1 MKRTVLI
8 ILLMTALLV
17 GCVQEPATPI
27 VVEASEEVAPTATP
41 VPPTPTP
48 IPPTQTPIPPTPT
61 PIPDLNTTL
70 VGAGFAPTTRLLPV
84 GFTIGDLL
92 TVSDSTSYNKADAN
106 EFVHT
111 IVFPLPTQVEVA
123 GFTLELANP
132 NYTLMAIVA
141 ALQGVGMDAKMDLPG
156 AVPIGAMAKG
166 VTFTTNIGGA
176 VMRVDVVLFMEGT
189 NGAIV
194 VVVRPDG
201 AAPTVDAWTIAQK
214 LDERIKGQ

>member
-1 MKRTVLI
+1 MKRTILI
-8 ILLMTALLV
+8 ILLMTALLA
-17 GCVQEPATPI
+17 GCVTDTEV
-27 VVEASEEVAPTATP
+27 VVEGTEPPVAAPTDTPVPPTATP
-41 VPPTPTP
+41 VPTPTP
-48 IPPTQTPIPPTPT
+48 VPPTPT

-70 VGAGFAPTTRLLPV
+70 VEAGFAPTTPLLPV
-84 GFTIGDLL
+84 GFMIGDLL
-92 TVSDSTSYNKADAN
+92 VVTDSTSYNKSDVN

-111 IVFPLPTQVEVA
+111 IVFPLPTQVEIA
-123 GFTLELANP
+123 GFTLELADP
-132 NYTLMAIVA
+132 NYTLLAIVA
-141 ALQGVGMDAKMDLPG
+141 ALQGAGIDAKVDLPG
-156 AVPIGAMAKG
+156 AVPVGVMSKG

-201 AAPTVDAWTIAQK
+201 ATPTVDAWTIAQK

>member
-8 ILLMTALLV
+8 ILLMATLLV
-17 GCVQEPATPI
+17 GCIEEPATPI
-27 VVEASEEVAPTATP
+27 VVEASPEVVPTDTPVPPTATP
-41 VPPTPTP
+41 VPTP
-48 IPPTQTPIPPTPT
+48 TPIPPTPT
-61 PIPDLNTTL
+61 PIPDLNSTL
-70 VGAGFAPTTRLLPV
+70 VKAGFAPTTPLLPV
-84 GFTIGDLL
+84 GFMIGDLL

-132 NYTLMAIVA
+132 NYTLLAIVA
-141 ALQGVGMDAKMDLPG
+141 ALQGVGMDAKVDLPG

-166 VTFTTNIGGA
+166 VTFTTNIGGT
-176 VMRVDVVLFMEGT
+176 VMRVDVVLFMEGS

-194 VVVRPDG
+194 VIVRPDG

>member
-1 MKRTVLI
+1 MKRTIFI
-8 ILLMTALLV
+8 ILLMAALLA
-17 GCVQEPATPI
+17 GCVTDTEV
-27 VVEASEEVAPTATP
+27 VVEGTEPPEVVPTDTPVPPTATP
-41 VPPTPTP
+41 VPTP
-48 IPPTQTPIPPTPT
+48 TPIPPTPT

-70 VGAGFAPTTRLLPV
+70 VEAGFAPTTPLLPV
-84 GFTIGDLL
+84 GFMIGDLL
-92 TVSDSTSYNKADAN
+92 TVTDSASYNKSDVN

-123 GFTLELANP
+123 GFTLELADP
-132 NYTLMAIVA
+132 NYTLLAIVA
-141 ALQGVGMDAKMDLPG
+141 ALQGAGIDAKVDLPG
-156 AVPIGAMAKG
+156 AVPVGAMSKG

-201 AAPTVDAWTIAQK
+201 TTPTVDAWTIAQK

>member
-1 MKRTVLI
+1 M
-8 ILLMTALLV
+8 
-17 GCVQEPATPI
+17 
-27 VVEASEEVAPTATP
+27 
-41 VPPTPTP
+41 
-48 IPPTQTPIPPTPT
+48 
-61 PIPDLNTTL
+61 
-70 VGAGFAPTTRLLPV
+70 
-84 GFTIGDLL
+84 IGDLL

-132 NYTLMAIVA
+132 NYTLLAIVA
-141 ALQGVGMDAKMDLPG
+141 ALQGVGMDAKVDLPG

-166 VTFTTNIGGA
+166 VTFTTNIGGT
-176 VMRVDVVLFMEGT
+176 VMRVDVVLFMEGS

-194 VVVRPDG
+194 VIVRPDG